1 MEKDMKIQES
11 FKTGQICPQTG
22 FWKAKGTNIEIALS
36 RKERFPPYKRKV
48 VTWKLV
54 RVAGT

>member
-1 MEKDMKIQES
+1 MKKQES

-36 RKERFPPYKRKV
+36 RKERFPPYSRKG
-48 VTWKLV
+48 VTWNLV
-54 RVAGT
+54 RVAGS